1 MISLQTLYSMNNAII
16 FTDFKVIF
24 TFMDQDA
31 GLYIGIS
38 RKATLIN

>member
-24 TFMDQDA
+24 TFMDQGA